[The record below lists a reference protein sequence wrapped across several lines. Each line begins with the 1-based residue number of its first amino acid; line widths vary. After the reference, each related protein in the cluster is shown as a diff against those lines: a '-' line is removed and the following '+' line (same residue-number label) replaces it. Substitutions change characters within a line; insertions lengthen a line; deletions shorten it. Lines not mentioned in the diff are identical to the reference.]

1 MGQNTDSI
9 WTAAPSLYSLIIV
22 KVIELE
28 KVTFSDMEVLR
39 LFFKGP
45 TADDKHSLLS
55 RGNLMQRIQMDL
67 SQELKNFNQL
77 FFAFFKSKLNFE

>member
-1 MGQNTDSI
+1 MT
-9 WTAAPSLYSLIIV
+9 W
-22 KVIELE
+22 K
-28 KVTFSDMEVLR
+28 VLR

-77 FFAFFKSKLNFE
+77 FFAFFKSKLNFDEFQKKMTLIAYVSPKLRTPKKVVR